1 MAKWTKQTYELVAK
15 IIKAAECSLEPKLR
29 SETDE
34 AAEDMRTHLAEQ
46 FAHRFK
52 LDNPNFKSHVFHK
65 ACGTFPQQEGK

>member
-15 IIKAAECSLEPKLR
+15 IIKAADAKAEQYSDE
-29 SETDE
+29 SEYAGANE
-34 AAEDMRTHLAEQ
+34 MRVHIAEQ

-65 ACGTFPQQEGK
+65 ACGTFPESK